1 MTNRGKQTPIS
12 PCHVKG
18 VALDT
23 AISDRSPVEYGPNLN
38 TMRAQNAEG
47 EYFRCD
53 NHSILMNQF

>member
-38 TMRAQNAEG
+38 TMRAQMQREG
-47 EYFRCD
+47 IFSLRTITF
-53 NHSILMNQF
+53 S